1 MEHFPDLLEYN
12 NSLKGCSLI
21 VGDFNFHYDVPTN
34 TYTSRLIDLHDSFNL
49 RQSVT
54 TPTHRS
60 GHILDW
66 VIHRKDDDTLLSATT
81 GPTLQSDHCSV
92 LTQLNIFKPPPH
104 AVYIEARNIAAIDRS
119 DLQARLDSC
128 TTLCAEQLHRL
139 PQNLL
144 DQHSPAT
151 QRKVSSHPPSP
162 WFCAVGPQPLEAK
175 WERRRAERQW
185 LKSGLEVHKQIFC
198 SACKLVSKIVQQVK
212 STFFN
217 TKILACTS
225 S

>member
-1 MEHFPDLLEYN
+1 MQQFPDLLEYN

-54 TPTHRS
+54 TPTHRT

-81 GPTLQSDHCSV
+81 SPTLQSDHCSV
-92 LTQLNIFKPPPH
+92 LTQRNIFKPPPH
-104 AVYIEARNIAAIDRS
+104 AVYIEARNIAAIDLSSFRS
-119 DLQARLDSC
+119 DLQAGLDSC
-128 TTLCAEQLHRL
+128 TTLSAEQLHRP

-144 DQHSPAT
+144 DQHAPDT
-151 QRKVSSHPPSP
+151 QRKVSSRPPSP
-162 WFCAVGPQPLEAK
+162 WFCAVGPRPGSVPSVLCPGSVPSALSFSRPSARGCEQ
-175 WERRRAERQW
+175 RN
-185 LKSGLEVHKQIFC
+185 SG
-198 SACKLVSKIVQQVK
+198 
-212 STFFN
+212 
-217 TKILACTS
+217 
-225 S
+225 